1 MSDVYVDGLR
11 FGKSHAVAQAI
22 NQHYGGHVADGS
34 SIQSHSAGL
43 LYPYVI
49 QMQEMTSGDFSGM
62 WRASI
67 LPDEPG
73 GAWYSMLHGSA
84 YDAAQDHIL
93 TVLKA
98 PKG

>member
-1 MSDVYVDGLR
+1 MSV
-11 FGKSHAVAQAI
+11 

-49 QMQEMTSGDFSGM
+49 QMQEMTSGDFAGM
-62 WRASI
+62 WRATI

-73 GAWYSMLHGSA
+73 GAWYSVTHGTA
-84 YDAAQDHIL
+84 YDAA
-93 TVLKA
+93 TVLAAETWVADKT
-98 PKG
+98 GVTL

>member
-1 MSDVYVDGLR
+1 MTGTMSD
-11 FGKSHAVAQAI
+11 ANNAATQPT

>member
-1 MSDVYVDGLR
+1 MNSTT
-11 FGKSHAVAQAI
+11 

-49 QMQEMTSGDFSGM
+49 QMQEMTSGDFAGM
-62 WRASI
+62 WCATI

-73 GAWYSMLHGSA
+73 GAWYSVTHGTA
-84 YDAAQDHIL
+84 YDAAQRYIL
-93 TVLKA
+93 TTLKA
-98 PKG
+98 LKEKTR

>member
-1 MSDVYVDGLR
+1 MTGTT
-11 FGKSHAVAQAI
+11 

-49 QMQEMTSGDFSGM
+49 QMQEMTSGDFEGM
-62 WRASI
+62 WCATI

-73 GAWYSMLHGSA
+73 GAWYSVTHGTA
-84 YDAAQDHIL
+84 YDAAQRYIL
-93 TVLKA
+93 TTLKVLKE
-98 PKG
+98 KTR